1 MAQINRTFIF
11 SQFRKLEVQG
21 QGGRLSPEASFVA
34 LQMTTLLLWPPGPSL
49 CALGVCL
56 DFLFRYQSGQMG
68 SPLPVSCLV
77 GRLSQG
83 LVSKCRRI
91 LRS

>member
-21 QGGRLSPEASFVA
+21 QSGRLSPEASFLA
-34 LQMTTLLLWPPGPSL
+34 LQMATLLLWPPGPSL

-56 DFLFRYQSGQMG
+56 DFLFRYQSGG
-68 SPLPVSCLV
+68 
-77 GRLSQG
+77 LSQG
-83 LVSKCRRI
+83 LISKCRRV